1 MSPGRRLTPMAAG
14 GFTAPGDTCWGR
26 LLVVA
31 LALANLATVAA
42 CAKTAAPRAPSELIP
57 GALRGANV
65 LLVTI
70 DTLRRDRVGV
80 YGGPAGLT
88 PTLDRLG
95 ASGVRY
101 SRAFSHVPMTLP
113 AHASILTGR
122 TPVAHGVHDNGA
134 FRLADDVPTLA
145 TVLKGAGYRTG
156 AFVGA
161 FVLDARFGLNRGFDD
176 YDDRYPPGTVTSFAF
191 AERRADAVVDAAG
204 TWILSGKAGA
214 PWLAWVHLFD
224 PHTPYDAPA
233 EYRKGRTP
241 YDAEVAYADAMLG
254 RLLDQLASAH
264 ALDHTLV
271 VVTADHGES
280 LGDHG
285 EATHGLFAYD
295 ATLAVPLVLSGAG
308 LAPAVVA
315 APVGHADILPTVVDL
330 LGVAP
335 PAGLSGQSLV
345 TPPASDR
352 AVYFEAL
359 DAHLTRDWAP
369 LTGVATA
376 QWKYIDLPLP
386 ELYDLVGDAREA
398 TNVVER
404 EPARATA
411 LARERARLAA
421 GTGAPTSVAT
431 PAPVDADAER
441 RLRSLGYTAT
451 PTTAAT
457 AHAPRAAARAYGPDD
472 DPKRLVA
479 LNARFTTALDAF
491 NGGHADV
498 ALAAFTQILRER
510 PDFLTARTSA
520 ASVLM
525 ATGRAPTAVALL
537 RAAPMAQSALPDL
550 LAKLGAAERESGN
563 LRGAAITLERARA
576 AGYGNPELLNDLGV
590 VYARLGRVDD
600 ARSTFRELLARDP
613 TAADAWNNLGVLEL
627 GAGRADAAAEAFHQA
642 VAADPSRGDAWQGLG
657 AAVIDRDPVAGIE
670 AWRRA
675 ERLLPRDYDLL
686 FNLGVALANGPRP
699 AEAQPYLARFLREA
713 PRDRY
718 GRDIARVQSLME
730 KRR

>member
-1 MSPGRRLTPMAAG
+1 MG
-14 GFTAPGDTCWGR
+14 
-26 LLVVA
+26 VVA
-31 LALANLATVAA
+31 LLALVAGCVRATPGVTEPPLA
-42 CAKTAAPRAPSELIP
+42 S
-57 GALRGANV
+57 GALRGVNV

-70 DTLRRDRVGV
+70 DTLRRDRVGA

-88 PTLDRLG
+88 PTLDRLC

-134 FRLADDVPTLA
+134 YRLADGVPTLA
-145 TVLKGAGYRTG
+145 TVLKTAGYRTG

-161 FVLDARFGLNRGFDD
+161 FVLDARYGLNRGFDD
-176 YDDRYPPGTVTSFAF
+176 YDDHYPQGNATSFGF
-191 AERRADAVVDAAG
+191 AERRADAVVAAAG
-204 TWILSGKAGA
+204 TWILDAKDRA

-224 PHTPYDAPA
+224 PHAPYDAPA
-233 EYRKGRTP
+233 AFHQGRSP

-254 RLLDQLASAH
+254 RLLDRLADVH
-264 ALDHTLV
+264 ALDRTLI

-280 LGDHG
+280 LGEHG

-308 LAPAVVA
+308 LAPSVVE
-315 APVGHADILPTVVDL
+315 APAGHADILPTVVDL
-330 LGVAP
+330 LGIAA
-335 PAGLSGQSLV
+335 PAGLTGESLV
-345 TPPASDR
+345 TPPAMDR
-352 AVYFEAL
+352 PVYFEAL

-386 ELYDLVGDAREA
+386 ELYDLAADPYEV
-398 TNVVER
+398 TNVVAR
-404 EPARATA
+404 APARATA
-411 LARERARLAA
+411 LARQRARLGADTRAA
-421 GTGAPTSVAT
+421 PAAAP
-431 PAPVDADAER
+431 PVDAAAER

-451 PTTAAT
+451 PATAA
-457 AHAPRAAARAYGPDD
+457 AARPARAYGPDD
-472 DPKRLVA
+472 DPKRLVT
-479 LNARFTTALDAF
+479 LNERFTTALDAF
-491 NGGHADV
+491 NGGRADV
-498 ALAAFTQILRER
+498 ALSAFTAMLAER

-525 ATGRAPTAVALL
+525 ATGRAPAAVALL
-537 RAAPMAQSALPDL
+537 RAAPAVQSALPDL

-590 VYARLGRVDD
+590 VYARLGRADD
-600 ARSTFRELLARDP
+600 ARAAFRELLTRDA
-613 TAADAWNNLGVLEL
+613 TAADAWSNLGVLEL
-627 GAGRADAAAEAFHQA
+627 GAQRPDAAADAFRQA

-657 AAVIDRDPVAGIE
+657 AALIDRDPVAGIE

-686 FNLGVALANGPRP
+686 FNLGVALASGPRP
-699 AEAQPYLARFLREA
+699 ADAQLYLARFLREA

-718 GRDIARVQSLME
+718 GRDIARVESLME